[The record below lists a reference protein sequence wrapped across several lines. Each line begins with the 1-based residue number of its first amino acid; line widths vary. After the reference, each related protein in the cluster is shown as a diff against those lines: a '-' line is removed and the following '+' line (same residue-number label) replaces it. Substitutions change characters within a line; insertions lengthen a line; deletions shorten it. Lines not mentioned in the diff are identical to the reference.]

1 MTALYLS
8 RPAIVSSLGEGI
20 EHHIQALLNNAD
32 SPLALSDHLFRAED
46 LNGPAY
52 MLGAVK
58 TDLRPFPEN
67 LPAEHHSRNNQV
79 LWHCL
84 QQLEP
89 QIEAA
94 ITRFGRTRIAV
105 VMGTSTTGVDENIPV
120 FKYEATHPNDWSGAA
135 FSQQQQ
141 YFSAPADFVAH
152 QYGLN
157 GLVYGIS
164 TACTSG
170 AKAFITAARLL
181 NANLCDA
188 VICGGVDTL
197 SLLTV
202 NGFNSLSVLSHER
215 TNPFSKNRQGINIG
229 EGAAVFVMSREPM
242 DNSAVQLLGYG
253 ASSDAYHMSSP
264 HPEGEGAI
272 AAFNAA
278 LASAQLAP
286 QQVGWINLHGTGTVH
301 NDQMESLAVKNVFG
315 EQTPC
320 TSTKPYTGH
329 TLGAAGAIEAAILWG
344 MIDRTLNPS
353 GKLPAQLWDGER
365 DPALP
370 NIALTDH
377 NSHWANNNR
386 IGASSSFAFGGNN
399 TVLILGETDA

>member
-8 RPAIVSSLGEGI
+8 RPAILSSLGSGI
-20 EHHIQALLNNAD
+20 EQHIQDLLENTA
-32 SPLALSDHLFRAED
+32 SPLALSDHLWRAEN
-46 LNGPAY
+46 LAGMAY
-52 MLGAVK
+52 MLG
-58 TDLRPFPEN
+58 TIQGDLRPFSADLSE
-67 LPAEHHSRNNQV
+67 EHRSRNNQV

-94 ITRFGRTRIAV
+94 ISRFGKNRVAV
-105 VMGTSTTGVDENIPV
+105 VIGTSTTGVDENLLV
-120 FKYEATHPNDWSGAA
+120 FKYEAAHPNDWSGAK
-135 FSQQQQ
+135 FNQQQQ
-141 YFSAPADFVAH
+141 YFSAPADFVAV

-170 AKAFITAARLL
+170 AKALITAARLL
-181 NANLCDA
+181 KTNLCDA

-197 SLLTV
+197 SLLTL
-202 NGFNSLSVLSHER
+202 NGFHSLSVLSPER
-215 TNPFSKNRQGINIG
+215 TNPFSAHRQGINIG
-229 EGAAVFVMSREPM
+229 EGTAVFLMSREPL

-278 LASAQLAP
+278 LVSAKLTP
-286 QQVGWINLHGTGTVH
+286 QQVGWINLHGTGTQH
-301 NDQMESLAVKNVFG
+301 NDQMEALAVKTVFG

-329 TLGAAGAIEAAILWG
+329 TLGAAGAIEAAIVWG
-344 MIDRTLNPS
+344 MIDRHLNPK
-353 GKLPAQLWDGER
+353 GELPAQLWDGEVE
-365 DPALP
+365 PQLAH
-370 NIALTDH
+370 IALTDKH
-377 NSHWANNNR
+377 SRWQQDKR

-399 TVLILGETDA
+399 CVLILGEANV